1 MADSTIVVTGGTGFI
16 GRHLLEALHREHDIW
31 ALSRSAPGL
40 RGVSLPAAVRWLP
53 VDIARPDQLREAVR
67 AILRGRR
74 PDVLVHL
81 AGHYDFT
88 GERHPEYLRTNV
100 EGTRNVL
107 EAAGEL
113 GVRHVVFASS
123 VAACA
128 FPRVGEAITEA
139 SPPHGETPY
148 AESKRLG
155 EAMLAEYRG
164 TYRSCIVRFGAVF
177 SDWCEY
183 EPLFRFLETWLSRR
197 PQGRIL
203 AGNGLSAIPY
213 LHVRDA
219 VDFMRR
225 LLARRDEL
233 DEGEVLVASTDGSCS
248 HLELFLAATGAH
260 FGERGRPVFLPE
272 RLCRSG
278 LWLREMMGRATGLHG
293 FERRWMGRMIDR
305 RLEVDASQTRER
317 LGWEPRARLNIRR
330 RMPFLVENR
339 KSFGPE
345 WQRRNHAALKGVRL
359 HDNLRILAVLEERL
373 DELGES
379 MVRYLM
385 APERAARFPRFQ
397 ALGADRQRADAE
409 VLLGA
414 LLGAVRTGE
423 KALFRT
429 SCHHLARQRRQEGFG
444 SEELIAALDALGD
457 LCVLALTE
465 HDPAPAWSL
474 GLYDHVMMTVQY
486 GVDEVLEVFEAEGEE
501 PAVSAPRSAGLGPGP
516 RKP

>member
-1 MADSTIVVTGGTGFI
+1 MADSTMVVTGATGFI
-16 GRHLLEALHREHDIW
+16 GRHLLEALHRDHEIW
-31 ALSRSAPGL
+31 ALSRGSPSL
-40 RGVSLPAAVRWLP
+40 RGVSLPAAVRWVP
-53 VDIARPDQLREAVR
+53 VDLARADQLREVVG
-67 AILRGRR
+67 AILKARR
-74 PDVLVHL
+74 PEVRVHL

-88 GERHPEYLRTNV
+88 GEQNPEYLRTNV

-113 GVRHVVFASS
+113 GVRQVIFASS

-128 FPRVGEAITEA
+128 FPRVGEVVTES
-139 SPPHGETPY
+139 SPPDGDTPY

-164 TYRSCIVRFGAVF
+164 LFRTCIVRFGAVF

-197 PQGRIL
+197 PLGRVL

-219 VDFMRR
+219 VDLLRR
-225 LLARRDEL
+225 LLARPMAL
-233 DEGEVLVASTDGSCS
+233 DDGEVVLASTDGACS

-278 LWLREMMGRATGLHG
+278 LWLREMLGHATGLYS
-293 FERRWMGRMIDR
+293 FERRWMARMIDL
-305 RLEVDASQTRER
+305 RLEVDASRTRER
-317 LGWEPRARLNIRR
+317 LGWEPRARLDIRR

-345 WQRRNHAALKGVRL
+345 WQRRNHAAFKGVRL
-359 HDNLRILAVLEERL
+359 HDNLRILAQLEQRL

-379 MVRYLM
+379 LARYAM

-397 ALGADRQRADAE
+397 ALGAQRQRADAD

-414 LLGAVRTGE
+414 LLEAVRTGE
-423 KALFRT
+423 KALFRN
-429 SCHHLARQRRQEGFG
+429 SCQHLARQRRLEGFG
-444 SEELIAALDALGD
+444 SEELIAAIDALGD
-457 LCVLALTE
+457 LCVLSLVG
-465 HDPAPAWSL
+465 HDADPAWSL
-474 GLYDHVMMTVQY
+474 GLYDHVTMTVQY
-486 GVDEVLEVFEAEGEE
+486 GIDEVLEVFEEEGPP
-501 PAVSAPRSAGLGPGP
+501 PAVSARSPAPASG
-516 RKP
+516 R